1 MPHNHG
7 SAGGQNPGRGRRLL
21 IALALNL
28 GIAMAEVVGGVIS
41 GSLALIADAAHN
53 LSDAGSVLV
62 SYIAWRISTKAAND
76 RRTFG
81 YARAETVG
89 ALINL
94 TTLLMI
100 GLYLLWEAGARFLE
114 PVEVVPTTV
123 LVVGAIAMIE
133 DLAAAWVLR
142 KDLGSLNVRSTFL
155 HMIADALGTVAVI
168 ASGIAMMVWGPA
180 ASWVDPA
187 VTALIAI
194 YVLIHG
200 STEIRASIS
209 VLMDSAPKGFDHS
222 GMLDHLR
229 SADGVVDVY
238 HLHVWE
244 ISEGRTAIEVNLVTD
259 RNDLATATDMKEALK
274 RSLHDRFEVE
284 HATIEIELAGRV
296 NHGGFFTDH
305 PGESPTGNP

>member
-1 MPHNHG
+1 MPHSHG
-7 SAGGQNPGRGRRLL
+7 STADRSRGQGRRLL

-28 GIAMAEVVGGVIS
+28 GIALAEVVGGTIS

-62 SYIAWRISTKAAND
+62 SYIAWRIAQRVANE

-94 TTLLMI
+94 TTLIMI
-100 GLYLLWEAGARFLE
+100 GLYLLWEAGTRFLE

-123 LVVGAIAMIE
+123 LIVGVIALVE
-133 DLAAAWVLR
+133 DLLAAWVLR

-168 ASGIAMMVWGPA
+168 ASGIAIMIWGPS

-194 YVLIHG
+194 YVLVHG
-200 STEIRASIS
+200 STEIRESIAA
-209 VLMDSAPKGFDHS
+209 LMDSAPKGFDHA
-222 GMLDHLR
+222 GLVRHLR
-229 SADGVVDVY
+229 AANGVVDVH
-238 HLHVWE
+238 HLHVWQ
-244 ISEGRTAIEVNLVTD
+244 ISEGRTAVEVHLATD
-259 RNDLATATDMKEALK
+259 RNDLAAATDLKEGLK
-274 RSLHDRFEVE
+274 KSMHDQFDVE
-284 HATIEIELAGRV
+284 HATIEMELAGMVEHDRDIV
-296 NHGGFFTDH
+296 PKAEG
-305 PGESPTGNP
+305 

>member
-1 MPHNHG
+1 MSHSHG
-7 SAGGQNPGRGRRLL
+7 SAANRSPGQGRRLL

-28 GIAMAEVVGGVIS
+28 GIAVAEVVGGAIS

-62 SYIAWRISTKAAND
+62 SYIAWRIAQRAANE

-94 TTLLMI
+94 TTLIMI
-100 GLYLLWEAGARFLE
+100 GLYLLWEAGTRFLE

-123 LVVGAIAMIE
+123 LIVGVIALVE
-133 DLAAAWVLR
+133 DLLAAWVLR

-168 ASGIAMMVWGPA
+168 ASGIAIMIWGPS

-194 YVLIHG
+194 YVLVHG
-200 STEIRASIS
+200 STEIRESIA
-209 VLMDSAPKGFDHS
+209 VLMDSAPKSFDHA
-222 GMLDHLR
+222 GLVRHLEA
-229 SADGVVDVY
+229 ADGVVDVH
-238 HLHVWE
+238 HLHVWQ
-244 ISEGRTAIEVNLVTD
+244 ISEGRTAVEVHLVTD
-259 RNDLATATDMKEALK
+259 RNDLAAATDLKEGLK
-274 RSLHDRFEVE
+274 KSMHDQFDVE
-284 HATIEIELAGRV
+284 HATIEMELAGMVEHDRDIV
-296 NHGGFFTDH
+296 PMT
-305 PGESPTGNP
+305 